1 MGVPADVLAIER
13 TVDGKLIAELVIVLQ
28 LAVDAVGTEGILIVG
43 TGIGMETAGE
53 AVGGDRGTEIAL
65 RTTRESLA
73 QLWFAIQPVGY
84 RRTSIYVCLAV
95 ILVDVG
101 EMVVGDAAL
110 NSQSLQ
116 YRREFL
122 ADSEVGI
129 DTTVVIS
136 GVTGILRLRHR
147 VNGTSPGRVTT
158 PLAILA
164 LHGEGSRRQA
174 IDHIPQLGRT
184 AWSIRL
190 GEHTQEVHLHGSI
203 LRENHIHIHA
213 QVALH
218 IFIIGRISL
227 VGIRILHEAIV
238 ILQVEQGIVLELLAT
253 ARKRSVEHIGNA
265 VVAEG
270 FIHPVNVR
278 IEIRI
283 FA

>member
-28 LAVDAVGTEGILIVG
+28 LAVDAVGAEGILIVG
-43 TGIGMETAGE
+43 TGIDMETAGE

-101 EMVVGDAAL
+101 EMVVSDAAL
-110 NSQSLQ
+110 NSQTLQ
-116 YRREFL
+116 YRREL
-122 ADSEVGI
+122 LTDGEVGI

-147 VNGTSPGRVTT
+147 VNGTRPGRVTT

-174 IDHIPQLGRT
+174 IDHIPKTGRI
-184 AWSIRL
+184 ARSIRL
-190 GEHTQEVHLHGSI
+190 SEHTQEVHLHGSI

-213 QVALH
+213 QVTLH

-227 VGIRILHEAIV
+227 VGIRIFHETIV
-238 ILQVEQGIVLELLAT
+238 ILQVEQGVVLELLAT